1 MLPIADASARAHGR
15 SAGSGSQLFADGK
28 FNQARD
34 AFASAVRSDPK
45 NPVLRVGLLRT
56 YLRLDDW
63 QNCVSEGQ
71 KAIVALPSNAD
82 AHGLLS
88 MALMRGGRPRQAESE
103 ANKALALDAKSYYG
117 LVARGRVLTFNEQK
131 GEAREVLTRAFNLH
145 PEWPDAPFY
154 LLRVLEEKTSD
165 EEEQKIY
172 KAYAKTHPKGHP
184 HDRTMDSLSRALD
197 TYNPNNSREAG
208 EADKTPGDKKPDGD
222 KKAEGD
228 KKPGKK
234 KEAMTFEAIGAIN
247 EQKLK
252 DADEGKIKPI
262 TITIPFER
270 YKADNQTVLI
280 PLSINGVTMRL
291 LFDTGAGHSISVA
304 GDAAERLNLPAI
316 YKTYARGV
324 SGKEEVRVS
333 RAKEM
338 KIGPQMFKNIPV
350 DTTANAISP
359 AFDGLIGGAVFE
371 EYAVTIDYENN
382 NLVLTRG
389 KTAAAPAPEEG
400 NHITT
405 VPFHDFGGY
414 IIVPLKLEDRSEAE
428 WGLLDTGA
436 QGMGVL
442 SYITASQLA
451 KKQHSDAQAK
461 VHIDRRLGVGT
472 SSTGFD
478 AILFEFA
485 IDLGLVYNAGTP
497 YFMEMTPIYGAS
509 MIDSEVNR
517 SFDFHLSA
525 IVGISYLAEAK
536 RITFDYPHH
545 LLTMESGPKTAQP

>member
-1 MLPIADASARAHGR
+1 MLPVVTPPARAHGR
-15 SAGSGSQLFADGK
+15 FAGSGSQLFAEGK

-34 AFASAVRSDPK
+34 AYASAVRSDPK

-71 KAIVALPSNAD
+71 KFVAALPASAD

-88 MALMRGGRPRQAESE
+88 LGLMRGGRPKQAETE
-103 ANKALALDAKSYYG
+103 AYKSLALDARDYWG

-131 GEAREVLTRAFNLH
+131 GEARETLTHAFDMH
-145 PEWPDAPFY
+145 PDWPDAPFY
-154 LLRVLEEKTSD
+154 LLQTLEEKTGD
-165 EEEQKIY
+165 EERQKIY
-172 KAYAKTHPKGHP
+172 KAYLKTNPKGHP
-184 HDRTMDSLSRALD
+184 HDRTMDSLSRAMD
-197 TYNPNNSREAG
+197 TYNPANSREADKP
-208 EADKTPGDKKPDGD
+208 DKTTGDPKPDGE
-222 KKAEGD
+222 KKADGN
-228 KKPGKK
+228 KKPGRKR
-234 KEAMTFEAIGAIN
+234 EAPTFEAIGAIN

-252 DADEGKIKPI
+252 DADEGKIKPV

-270 YKADNQTVLI
+270 LKQDNQTIII
-280 PLSINGVTMRL
+280 PLSINGVSMRL
-291 LFDTGAGHSISVA
+291 LFDTGAGHGISVT

-316 YKTYARGV
+316 YKSFARGV
-324 SGKEEVRVS
+324 SGKEEIRVC

-338 KIGPQMFKNIPV
+338 KIGAQMFKNIPV

-359 AFDGLIGGAVFE
+359 DFDGLIGGAVFE
-371 EYAVTIDYENN
+371 EYAVTVDYENN

-451 KKQHSDAQAK
+451 KKQHTDAQAK
-461 VHIDRRLGVGT
+461 VHINQRLGVGT
-472 SSTGFD
+472 TNTGFD

-497 YFMEMTPIYGAS
+497 FFMEMKPIYGAS
-509 MIDSEVNR
+509 MIDTEVNR

-536 RITFDYPHH
+536 RVTFDYPRH
-545 LLTMESGPKTAQP
+545 LLTMEAGPKTAQP